1 MWLLASIARLQLL
14 LGVVSSFWML
24 AVADKRILLDPEYSL
39 HQRPP
44 TQEGEPLLIQVLLWP
59 QNTHLCAK
67 DMLMFVCKGHV
78 DICVNVLVQGTDP
91 S

>member
-24 AVADKRILLDPEYSL
+24 AAADKRILLDPEYSL

-44 TQEGEPLLIQVLLWP
+44 TQEGEPLLIQVLLC
-59 QNTHLCAK
+59 QNTHLCAE
-67 DMLMFVCKGHV
+67 DILMFVCKGQ
-78 DICVNVLVQGTDP
+78 IQVNVQL
-91 S
+91 

>member
-44 TQEGEPLLIQVLLWP
+44 TQEGEPLLIQVLLC
-59 QNTHLCAK
+59 QNTHLCAE
-67 DMLMFVCKGHV
+67 DILMFVCKGQ
-78 DICVNVLVQGTDP
+78 IQVNVQL
-91 S
+91 